1 MIDVALG
8 IEALL
13 PAPQYFGSTTANTKE
28 AFDNLDWRD
37 EREKPTWKEVQ
48 DAYAALPEKITNPKK
63 FEAEAKSAAQ
73 AKLAALGLTVEDLQA
88 LGL

>member
-1 MIDVALG
+1 MDIALG

-13 PAPQYFGSTTANTKE
+13 PSAQYFGSTTANTKQS
-28 AFDNLDWRD
+28 FDDLIWQD
-37 EREKPTWKEVQ
+37 EREKPTWKQVQ
-48 DAYAALPEKITNPKK
+48 DAFNGLPNEIKNPDLAKT
-63 FEAEAKSAAQ
+63 EAKAAAQ

>member
-1 MIDVALG
+1 MDIALG

-13 PAPQYFGSTTANTKE
+13 PAAQYFGSTTANTKE
-28 AFDNLDWRD
+28 VFDGLDWQD
-37 EREKPTWKEVQ
+37 ERSKPTWKQVQ
-48 DAYAALPEKITNPKK
+48 DAYNALPEEIKNP
-63 FEAEAKSAAQ
+63 EIAVAQAKAAAQ

>member
-13 PAPQYFGSTTANTKE
+13 PAPQYFGSVTANTKE
-28 AFDNLDWRD
+28 AFDNLNWQD
-37 EREKPTWKEVQ
+37 ERAKPTWKQVQ
-48 DAYAALPEKITNPKK
+48 DAYTALPEKIKNPEKYA
-63 FEAEAKSAAQ
+63 AETKAAAH
-73 AKLAALGLTVEDLQA
+73 AKLAALGLTVEDLTA

>member
-1 MIDVALG
+1 MDIALG

-13 PAPQYFGSTTANTKE
+13 SSAQYFGSTTANTKQS
-28 AFDNLDWRD
+28 FDNIDWQD
-37 EREKPTWKEVQ
+37 EREKPTWKQVQ
-48 DAYAALPEKITNPKK
+48 DAYAALPEEITNPQK
-63 FEAEAKSAAQ
+63 FEAEAKAAAQ